1 MLKVLGRIAFSGSNL
16 SQAHD
21 SSHELHQDTWLH
33 FPYDHEK
40 HEADSDGVPFINK
53 LQYGNH
59 YILSPDINS
68 GDLRAVVCICF
79 TSYIRN

>member
-33 FPYDHEK
+33 FPCDHEK
-40 HEADSDGVPFINK
+40 HEAVSDGVPFINK
-53 LQYGNH
+53 LRQYGNPC
-59 YILSPDINS
+59 ILSPDINQ
-68 GDLRAVVCICF
+68 
-79 TSYIRN
+79 